1 MRAGDETPRI
11 SDRIGVLSRECCG
24 QGSVVSGC
32 LDADIGDSTNAIL
45 AQYVHCL
52 SIVDRA
58 CVDVVACD
66 LRAVDGAVVDSRH
79 VDVVISKKRS
89 VDVAAIVLGS
99 VDVEAAVM
107 GVVFSVVPHKK
118 TKQTPVAIHKDLE
131 LGIHGCHIGDWGRAR
146 PQ

>member
-1 MRAGDETPRI
+1 MMKCHVI
-11 SDRIGVLSRECCG
+11 
-24 QGSVVSGC
+24 
-32 LDADIGDSTNAIL
+32 
-45 AQYVHCL
+45 
-52 SIVDRA
+52 A